1 MSIEIRVLQGDGK
14 RLSRKGDERHEAFDG
29 LIVQH
34 FPSELRGDLKQVSA
48 VKRTS
53 NGKISLIVSH
63 ITSSRLNND

>member
-1 MSIEIRVLQGDGK
+1 MTRDM
-14 RLSRKGDERHEAFDG
+14 RLFNG

-34 FPSELRGDLKQVSA
+34 LPSELRGDLKQVNA

-53 NGKISLIVSH
+53 DGKISPIVSH